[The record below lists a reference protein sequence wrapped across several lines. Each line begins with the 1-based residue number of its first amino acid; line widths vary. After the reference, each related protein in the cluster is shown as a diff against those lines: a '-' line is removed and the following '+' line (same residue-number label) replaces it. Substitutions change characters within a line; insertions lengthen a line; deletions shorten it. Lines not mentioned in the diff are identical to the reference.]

1 VFAAWLLWCASVISV
16 ASAQSGPCEAAP
28 DTIEALSRSLLCS
41 IESLSDYRP
50 DPANLPRI
58 VFLPQPQLEAKVCD
72 EPCNAQ
78 AAFVPREGIYLAG
91 NLNPLREVVDRAA
104 LLHELVHFLQQG
116 HAKFAA
122 LTGCARELAKE
133 EEAYALQNAYLAA
146 QKSERRVIFYRGAFD
161 C

>member
-1 VFAAWLLWCASVISV
+1 MVAACLLWCAGIPIAV
-16 ASAQSGPCEAAP
+16 ALAGECEATP
-28 DTIEALSRSLLCS
+28 ETIEALTRSLLCA
-41 IESLSDYRP
+41 IESLSDYRA
-50 DPANLPRI
+50 DAVNLPRI

-78 AAFVPREGIYLAG
+78 AAFVPREGIFLAG
-91 NLNPLREVVDRAA
+91 NLDPLRDLADRAA

-122 LTGCARELAKE
+122 LTGCARERAKE

-146 QKSERRVIFYRGAFD
+146 QKSERRVTFYAGAFD